1 MDAIDNDKNCK
12 ILWRHLKDMNSTTKQ
27 EIDILTHEGKVLI
40 NKNDIANCLN
50 DHFSTVDEKLIS
62 NPHKSFKSEKINNYV
77 NSKIIDDTKF
87 SLYTVTNDEVLQ
99 GLKNLDTTKSTG
111 TDGVGPRILKL
122 SRSIVASPLAHI
134 INLIWG
140 LTTHINLER
149 IHKLQKR
156 AARLVLSVPFDFPST
171 VMFKKLAWMTIFTR
185 IHYFQAVLMFK
196 CMNGLA
202 PDYLSIKFTAC
213 ADLYNYCL
221 RSTTSGLLHV
231 PRPNSDFFKRTFKY
245 SGLITWNNLPNNIKE
260 IDNLDTF
267 KTNCSNYFLTEQNKD
282 ARN

>member
-1 MDAIDNDKNCK
+1 MFVGSDRKLVNCNEYLCVLSQDNIALDNVEVEKLLGIHIDKNLSWSIQIDK
-12 ILWRHLKDMNSTTKQ
+12 ICETISTRIYLLKRLKRYLPLKGLILFYNSY
-27 EIDILTHEGKVLI
+27 IL
-40 NKNDIANCLN
+40 
-50 DHFSTVDEKLIS
+50 
-62 NPHKSFKSEKINNYV
+62 P
-77 NSKIIDDTKF
+77 IID
-87 SLYTVTNDEVLQ
+87 YCCTV
-99 GLKNLDTTKSTG
+99 
-111 TDGVGPRILKL
+111 
-122 SRSIVASPLAHI
+122 
-134 INLIWG
+134 WG

-156 AARLVLSVPFDFPST
+156 AARLVLSVSFDFPST